1 MERLTE
7 NVLGNIQLKACENDF
22 CKETCAEHDEE
33 KNCDNCPIQKAFE
46 KLAEYEDLD
55 EQGKLLKLPC
65 AVGDTVYYRYDGIK
79 IAPMCVEQIIIAE
92 YGINLLLEYCGNDEK
107 LKYWKINIE
116 STAIDCKVVFL
127 TRPEAERALAE
138 MEGKK

>member
-1 MERLTE
+1 MDRLTE
-7 NVLGNIQLKACENDF
+7 NVLGNIQLKACGNDF

-33 KNCDNCPIQKAFE
+33 KSCNNCPIQKAFE
-46 KLAEYEDLD
+46 KLAEYEDLE

-65 AVGDTVYYRYDGIK
+65 VAGDAVYIIDDIENEFERTSIVTGIEIEEENEVYIMVSDGFQSGSSSSFGVDDFGKTI
-79 IAPMCVEQIIIAE
+79 
-92 YGINLLLEYCGNDEK
+92 
-107 LKYWKINIE
+107 
-116 STAIDCKVVFL
+116 FL